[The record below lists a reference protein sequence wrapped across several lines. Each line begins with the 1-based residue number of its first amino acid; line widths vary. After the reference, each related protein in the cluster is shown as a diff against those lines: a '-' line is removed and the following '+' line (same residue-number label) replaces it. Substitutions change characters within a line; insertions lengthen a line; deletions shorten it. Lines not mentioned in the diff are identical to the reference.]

1 MQKTILCL
9 AFLAISM
16 GLRAQD
22 DEVFNTDDYND
33 ASTVKK
39 YCTQKTLNQT
49 PTKLIGLGFEMNSG
63 FKNNNPTHAQAF
75 SGMGGLRAQA
85 NFLVISTNK
94 LIISAG
100 GTYWGTRFFTK
111 DPIAL
116 SPDDMNQLYKN
127 NIYNLGANATMF
139 KPLDEKHFVIVQG
152 NIESA
157 FTPDEGKIDN
167 IKKSIYYYGSVFY
180 GWKKGDYRMIGVG
193 LSRTY
198 RLGRPDPVVIPVL
211 LYNRTFND
219 HWGIEAVFPA
229 RAHVRYNFSTNSML
243 LGGFELEGQQVDLV
257 NSNNFLQRG
266 EIKPR
271 LVFEQ
276 RLKGFFWLSL
286 QAGYRVNG
294 RFILVDK
301 YDGAQKENEIFKNN
315 WGGSPYVNFSINFV
329 SP

>member
-1 MQKTILCL
+1 MQKLLITL
-9 AFLAISM
+9 AMLLVSVN
-16 GLRAQD
+16 LQAQD
-22 DEVFNTDDYND
+22 DDDVFDPSQYSD

-63 FKNNNPTHAQAF
+63 FKNSNSLHTQNIKA
-75 SGMGGLRAQA
+75 MGGLRAQA

-100 GTYWGTRFFTK
+100 GTYWGTRLFSEK
-111 DPIAL
+111 PVA
-116 SPDDMNQLYKN
+116 SNPDDMKQVYEN
-127 NIYNLGANATMF
+127 NIYNLGANATAF
-139 KPLDEKHFVIVQG
+139 KPLNEKHFVIVQG
-152 NIESA
+152 NVESA
-157 FTPDEGKIDN
+157 FIPDEGQIDN
-167 IKKSIYYYGSVFY
+167 ISRSVFYYGSAFY
-180 GWKKGDYRMIGVG
+180 GWKKGDYRMMGVG

-198 RLGRPDPVVIPVL
+198 RLGRPLIVPVF
-211 LYNRTFND
+211 LYNRTFNEK
-219 HWGIEAVFPA
+219 WGIEAVLPA
-229 RAHVRYNFSTNSML
+229 RGHVRYNFSTNSML
-243 LGGFELEGQQVDLV
+243 LGGYELEGQQVDLV
-257 NSNNFLQRG
+257 NSNTFLQRG

-294 RFILVDK
+294 RFNLVDRYNGEEK
-301 YDGAQKENEIFKNN
+301 NEIIKNN
-315 WGGSPYVNFSINFV
+315 WGASPYVNISINFV

>member
-1 MQKTILCL
+1 MQKLLLTL
-9 AFLAISM
+9 ALFFVATCAT
-16 GLRAQD
+16 AQD
-22 DEVFNTDDYND
+22 DDDVFDPSQYSD

-63 FKNNNPTHAQAF
+63 FKNNNLTHAQSF
-75 SGMGGLRAQA
+75 NGMGGLRAQA

-111 DPIAL
+111 DPVAL
-116 SPDDMNQLYKN
+116 LPDDMNQLYNN

-139 KPLDEKHFVIVQG
+139 KPLDEKHFLIVQG
-152 NIESA
+152 NVESA
-157 FTPDEGKIDN
+157 FTPDDGKIDN
-167 IKKSIYYYGSVFY
+167 IKKSVYYYGSAFY
-180 GWKKGDYRMIGVG
+180 GWKKGDYRMVGVG
-193 LSRTY
+193 ISRTY
-198 RLGRPDPVVIPVL
+198 RLGRPLFVPVL
-211 LYNRTFND
+211 LYNRTFNER
-219 HWGIEAVFPA
+219 WGIEAVFPA

-243 LGGFELEGQQVDLV
+243 LGGYELEGQQVDIV

-294 RFILVDK
+294 RFNLVDEYNGDK
-301 YDGAQKENEIFKNN
+301 KENEIFKNK

>member
-1 MQKTILCL
+1 MQKIILCM
-9 AFLAISM
+9 AFLGLSM

-22 DEVFNTDDYND
+22 DEVFNPDDYND

-63 FKNNNPTHAQAF
+63 FKNSNLTHNQSF
-75 SGMGGLRAQA
+75 SAMGGLRAQA

-111 DPIAL
+111 NPIATTP
-116 SPDDMNQLYKN
+116 SDMKQLYEN
-127 NIYNLGANATMF
+127 NIYNLGANATAF
-139 KPLDEKHFVIVQG
+139 KPLDEKHFVIVQA
-152 NIESA
+152 NVDA
-157 FTPDEGKIDN
+157 ALTPNDG
-167 IKKSIYYYGSVFY
+167 SINGIGRSLYYYGSAFY
-180 GWKKGDYRMIGVG
+180 GWKKGDYRMVGVG

-198 RLGRPDPVVIPVL
+198 RLGRSLIVPVL

-219 HWGIEAVFPA
+219 RWGIEAVLPA

-243 LGGFELEGQQVDLV
+243 LGGYELEGQQVAIV

-271 LVFEQ
+271 IVFEQ

-286 QAGYRVNG
+286 QAGYRING
-294 RFILVDK
+294 RFNLVDQTK
-301 YDGAQKENEIFKNN
+301 KTEVFTNN
-315 WGGSPYVNFSINFV
+315 WGGSPYVNVSINFV

>member
-1 MQKTILCL
+1 MQKLLLTL
-9 AFLAISM
+9 ALFLVAPYVQ
-16 GLRAQD
+16 AQD
-22 DEVFNTDDYND
+22 DDDVFDPSQYSD

-49 PTKLIGLGFEMNSG
+49 PTKLIGLGFEMNAG
-63 FKNNNPTHAQAF
+63 FKNNNLTHYQSF
-75 SGMGGLRAQA
+75 RGMGGLRAQA

-111 DPIAL
+111 NPVAL
-116 SPDDMNQLYKN
+116 LPDDMNQLYQN
-127 NIYNLGANATMF
+127 NIYNLGGNATVF
-139 KPLDEKHFVIVQG
+139 KPLNEKNFIIVQG

-157 FTPDEGKIDN
+157 FTPDEGNIDN
-167 IKKSIYYYGSVFY
+167 IKQSIFYYGSAFY
-180 GWKKGDYRMIGVG
+180 GWKKGDYRMVGVG

-198 RLGRPDPVVIPVL
+198 RLGRPLIVPVL

-219 HWGIEAVFPA
+219 HWGIEAVLPA

-243 LGGFELEGQQVDLV
+243 LGGYELEGQQVDLV

-294 RFILVDK
+294 RFNLVDR
-301 YDGAQKENEIFKNN
+301 YNGKESNEFFVNR

>member
-1 MQKTILCL
+1 MQKLLITL
-9 AFLAISM
+9 AMLLVSVN
-16 GLRAQD
+16 LQAQDD
-22 DEVFNTDDYND
+22 DEVFDPSQYSD

-63 FKNNNPTHAQAF
+63 FKNTNAFHAQNIKA
-75 SGMGGLRAQA
+75 MGGLRAQA
-85 NFLVISTNK
+85 NFLVVSTNK

-100 GTYWGTRFFTK
+100 GTYWGTRLFSEK
-111 DPIAL
+111 PVAL
-116 SPDDMNQLYKN
+116 APDDMNQVYEN
-127 NIYNLGANATMF
+127 NIYNLGANATVF

-152 NIESA
+152 NVESA
-157 FTPDEGKIDN
+157 FIPDEGKIDN
-167 IKKSIYYYGSVFY
+167 ISRSVFYYGSAFY
-180 GWKKGDYRMIGVG
+180 GWKKGDYRMMGIGV
-193 LSRTY
+193 SRTY
-198 RLGRPDPVVIPVL
+198 RLGRPLIVPVF
-211 LYNRTFND
+211 LYNRTFNEK
-219 HWGIEAVFPA
+219 WGIEAVLPA
-229 RAHVRYNFSTNSML
+229 RGHVRYNFSNNSML
-243 LGGFELEGQQVDLV
+243 LGGYELEGQQVDIV

-294 RFILVDK
+294 RFNLVDRYNGQEK
-301 YDGAQKENEIFKNN
+301 HEVLMNN
-315 WGGSPYVNFSINFV
+315 WGASPYMNISINFV

>member
-1 MQKTILCL
+1 MQKIILCMAL
-9 AFLAISM
+9 LGLSM

-22 DEVFNTDDYND
+22 DEVFNPDDYND

-63 FKNNNPTHAQAF
+63 FKNNNPTHAQSF

-100 GTYWGTRFFTK
+100 GTYWGTKFFTK

-139 KPLDEKHFVIVQG
+139 KPLDEKHFIIVQG

-157 FTPDEGKIDN
+157 FTPDAGKIDN
-167 IKKSIYYYGSVFY
+167 IKKSIYYYASAFY

-193 LSRTY
+193 ISRTY

-219 HWGIEAVFPA
+219 HWGIEAIFPA

-294 RFILVDK
+294 RFNLVDE
-301 YDGAQKENEIFKNN
+301 YNGDQEVNEIFKNN